1 MAALNNAIGSLL
13 LKQSRLGAAPGLVG
27 LLGSPWFWGGLMF
40 YGVNVLIFA
49 KALESLP
56 VSVAYPV
63 LAGLGF
69 AAIAL
74 GGAIF
79 FGERLAWSQVV
90 GLMVLV
96 AGIGLVARR

>member
-79 FGERLAWSQVV
+79 FGEQLSSAQVV

>member
-13 LKQSRLGAAPGLVG
+13 LKQSRLGAAPGLAG